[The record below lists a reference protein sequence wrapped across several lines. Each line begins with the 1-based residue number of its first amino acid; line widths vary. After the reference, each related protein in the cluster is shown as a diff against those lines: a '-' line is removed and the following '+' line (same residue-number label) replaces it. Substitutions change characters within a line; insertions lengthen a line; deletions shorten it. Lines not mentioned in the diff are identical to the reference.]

1 MPDSKQPVS
10 LGCGTLILIAVIVS
24 IFSNSN
30 KDLKA
35 QLGGLQWD
43 VRELK
48 GKLGG
53 LQTEVRKLTGEVSE
67 LKKVIRASMAPKK
80 EQGELPKEALD

>member
-30 KDLKA
+30 SELKV
-35 QLGGLQWD
+35 QLGGMETN
-43 VRELK
+43 VRNLK
-48 GKLGG
+48 EQLGG
-53 LQTEVRKLTGEVSE
+53 LQTEVRKLTSEVSE
-67 LKKVIRASMAPKK
+67 LKKVIRANMAPKR

>member
-30 KDLKA
+30 KDLKE
-35 QLGGLQWD
+35 Q
-43 VRELK
+43 
-48 GKLGG
+48 LGG